1 MTQQLSLFARSYT
14 AVAEELLK
22 EAAPASN
29 GNGHHAAELA
39 PEEPENVNAIELEP
53 AEPGPV
59 NERTGQVAL
68 FDKGE
73 WWHEH
78 WKGMPEFVQE
88 DLAPVKTIYIH
99 FETREDYQAFAKLV
113 GQTLTMNTRSIWY
126 PEAEIG
132 RTFNKRYIDAPEP
145 EPVNEDIEVLE

>member
-1 MTQQLSLFARSYT
+1 MPRQLSLFSRSY
-14 AVAEELLK
+14 AAIAEELLQ
-22 EAAPASN
+22 EELHPN
-29 GNGHHAAELA
+29 GNGHHTAAAVEEPPAVEPELS
-39 PEEPENVNAIELEP
+39 PEERARGGRLPTQP
-53 AEPGPV
+53 
-59 NERTGQVAL
+59 AL

-88 DLAPVKTIYIH
+88 DLAPVKTIHVH
-99 FETREDYQAFAKLV
+99 FESREDYEAFAKLV

-132 RTFNKRYIDAPEP
+132 RTYNKRYVDADPPE
-145 EPVNEDIEVLE
+145 ELGEDIEVLD